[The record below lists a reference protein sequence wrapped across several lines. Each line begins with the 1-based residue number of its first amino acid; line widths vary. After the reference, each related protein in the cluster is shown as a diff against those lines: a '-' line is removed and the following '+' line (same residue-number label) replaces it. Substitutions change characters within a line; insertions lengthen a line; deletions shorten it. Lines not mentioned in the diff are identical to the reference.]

1 MICHIIYCVYFVAN
15 LLESVE
21 SHKYVVEGR
30 EVSSDEEMACNLS
43 FVAQNE
49 HSLRSG

>member
-1 MICHIIYCVYFVAN
+1 MVCHIIYCVYFVAN

-21 SHKYVVEGR
+21 SHKYVAEGR
-30 EVSSDEEMACNLS
+30 EVASNEEMACDFS
-43 FVAQNE
+43 FMAQNE

>member
-1 MICHIIYCVYFVAN
+1 MYCVYFVAN

-21 SHKYVVEGR
+21 SHKYVAEGC
-30 EVSSDEEMACNLS
+30 EVSSDEEMACNL
-43 FVAQNE
+43 FFMAQNE